1 MLGMA
6 ISLLFA
12 LAAFSALSVIR
23 WSLVAGSARAR
34 LILAELAEL
43 DRRAAVKCPAAGSR
57 APRAYRPHLAA
68 A

>member
-12 LAAFSALSVIR
+12 LAAVAAFAVIR
-23 WSLVAGSARAR
+23 QALLVGSARAR
-34 LILAELAEL
+34 LILAELADL
-43 DRRAAVKCPAAGSR
+43 DGRAPVIRPAAGSR
-57 APRAYRPHLAA
+57 ARPAFRPGLAA